1 MHTKFLSSRFHD
13 LRDIGSRIT
22 TLIILNDKM
31 EDIIKIVKS
40 VEDSNLLLKQ
50 VGETIQYE
58 AK

>member
-1 MHTKFLSSRFHD
+1 MHTKFLSFRFHD

-22 TLIILNDKM
+22 TLIISNDKM

-50 VGETIQYE
+50 VGERIQYE

>member
-13 LRDIGSRIT
+13 LRDIGLRIT
-22 TLIILNDKM
+22 TLIISNDKM

-50 VGETIQYE
+50 VGERIQYE

>member
-1 MHTKFLSSRFHD
+1 
-13 LRDIGSRIT
+13 
-22 TLIILNDKM
+22 M

>member
-1 MHTKFLSSRFHD
+1 
-13 LRDIGSRIT
+13 
-22 TLIILNDKM
+22 M

-50 VGETIQYE
+50 VGERIQYE